1 MANSLGAYNATFFA
15 QEALIQLEKALG
27 LASRVYRGYEAERA
41 SYGLGDTVNVPVPSS
56 FAAQDHAPGSGSTA
70 QDIDAGTVPIR
81 LDRHKEVKFAVSDR
95 DLAYASERIIDDHL
109 RPAAYALADSID
121 QDLCGL
127 YRFVPWAV
135 DVAGSAGAG
144 WVTAPRR
151 RLRELLVPVDDGNL
165 HLMVDPAIEQD
176 FLGLDIF
183 HAALVTGGTA
193 NQDALLRGSL
203 GTRFGAEIFVNQ
215 NVRAHAAGTLIAT
228 GSDVEGVLDGA
239 VSQGA
244 ASLAVDG
251 FASGATVKA
260 GDSFVIEGHAQRY
273 VVTEDATLAGGAG
286 TLAIHPAA
294 VTDYG
299 NGAVVSFEDGTGS
312 AAGSFSANLMFHRN
326 FAALV
331 LAPLPATGDGRGAQ
345 IESVTDPVTG
355 LSLRARMWYDG
366 DTATNYVAL
375 DVLYGLTVLDG
386 NLAVRLRRPL
396 A

>member
-41 SYGLGDTVNVPVPSS
+41 SYGVGDTVNVPVPSS
-56 FAAQDHAPGSGSTA
+56 FAAQDHAPGSGTTA
-70 QDIDAGTVPIR
+70 QDIEAGTVPIR

-135 DVAGSAGAG
+135 DVTGSAGAG
-144 WVTAPRR
+144 WVTSPRR
-151 RLRELLVPVDDGNL
+151 RLRELMVPVDDGNL

-215 NVRAHAAGTLIAT
+215 NVRSHAAGTLVAS
-228 GSDVEGVLDGA
+228 GSDLEGVLDGA
-239 VSQGA
+239 VARGA
-244 ASLAVDG
+244 ASIAVDG
-251 FASGATVKA
+251 FADGATVKA
-260 GDSFVIEGHAQRY
+260 GDSFTIAGHAQHY
-273 VVTEDATLAGGAG
+273 VATADVTLAGGAG
-286 TLAIHPAA
+286 SIPIYPESVRAY
-294 VTDYG
+294 DS
-299 NGAVVSFEDGTGS
+299 GALLTFETGPE
-312 AAGSFSANLMFHRN
+312 SFSANLMFHRN

-345 IESVTDPVTG
+345 IETVTDPVTG

-366 DTATNYVAL
+366 DTATNFVAL